1 MNRAPVTRVSVS
13 LPEPLV
19 GQLDAM
25 VAERG
30 FESRSQAVAAMINR
44 ELVEHRSERGDEVM
58 AGTITLLYDHSMPG
72 LQKHL
77 ADLQHAHVDAVIS
90 SLHVHLMDAH
100 TMEVILVQ
108 GPARRLQGIA
118 DQMAAARG
126 VVSGRLQLTS
136 ATLPPLH
143 SRSDGWNRAA
153 S

>member
-1 MNRAPVTRVSVS
+1 MSRIPVTRVSVS

-19 GQLDAM
+19 KQLDTM
-25 VAERG
+25 VNERG

-44 ELVEHRSERGDEVM
+44 ELVEHLSERGEEVM
-58 AGTITLLYDHSMPG
+58 AGTITLLYDHSTPG

-77 ADLQHAHVDAVIS
+77 ADLQHAYVDEVIS
-90 SLHVHLMDAH
+90 SLHVHLVDAH

-108 GPARRLQGIA
+108 GPAGRLQAIA
-118 DQMAAARG
+118 DQMATARG
-126 VVSGRLQLTS
+126 VINGRLQLTS

-143 SRSDGWNRAA
+143 SKLDRDARRA